1 MLTLRQEAIKIVNE
15 IPSDCLSEIVTYLRS
30 VKLKKEQEPAPKYEK
45 SDITEEEFQRF
56 LHSGSGI
63 NPKKAAAFARLQ
75 KLVESNN
82 VHMPANTD
90 WKKEYEEALDEKYA
104 EYIAV
109 D

>member
-15 IPSDCLSEIVTYLRS
+15 IPNECLSEIVTYLRD

-63 NPKKAAAFARLQ
+63 NPKKAAAFARLEEWR
-75 KLVESNN
+75 KKNT
-82 VHMPANTD
+82 VHLPANTD
-90 WKKEYEEALDEKYA
+90 WKKEVEDAICEKYGM
-104 EYIAV
+104 V

>member
-15 IPSDCLSEIVTYLRS
+15 IPNECLSEIVTYLRD

-63 NPKKAAAFARLQ
+63 NPKKAAAFARLEEWR
-75 KLVESNN
+75 KKNT
-82 VHMPANTD
+82 VHLPANTD

-104 EYIAV
+104 EYIVV